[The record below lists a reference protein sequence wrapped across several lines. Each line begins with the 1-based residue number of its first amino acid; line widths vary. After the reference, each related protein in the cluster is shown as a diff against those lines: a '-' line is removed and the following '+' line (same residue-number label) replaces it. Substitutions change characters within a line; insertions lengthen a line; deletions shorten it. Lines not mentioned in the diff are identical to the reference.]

1 MFCVFKFYI
10 IPYSY
15 YNFIVSDKVTK
26 KDLPTAKKIKKK
38 HLELLRI
45 SLKNCNFAASL
56 KKRTMEFTGK
66 IIAILQPRGGVSKT
80 GNEWKAQEYVI
91 EDHGQ
96 YPRKMCFDVFGADKI
111 EQFNIQM
118 GEELTV
124 SFDVDARQWQDRWF
138 NSIRAWKVERVSA
151 TAPAGAP
158 GAPVP
163 PPAPTAAPEFLTG
176 DAKDDL
182 PF

>member
-1 MFCVFKFYI
+1 
-10 IPYSY
+10 
-15 YNFIVSDKVTK
+15 
-26 KDLPTAKKIKKK
+26 
-38 HLELLRI
+38 
-45 SLKNCNFAASL
+45 
-56 KKRTMEFTGK
+56 MEFTGK
-66 IIAILQPRGGVSKT
+66 IIAILQPRGGVSKAS

-111 EQFNIQM
+111 ELFNIQM

-124 SFDVDARQWQDRWF
+124 SFDIDARQWQDRWF

-151 TAPAGAP
+151 ATAAPAT

-163 PPAPTAAPEFLTG
+163 PPAPSAAPEFLSG

>member
-1 MFCVFKFYI
+1 
-10 IPYSY
+10 
-15 YNFIVSDKVTK
+15 
-26 KDLPTAKKIKKK
+26 
-38 HLELLRI
+38 
-45 SLKNCNFAASL
+45 
-56 KKRTMEFTGK
+56 MEFTGK

-138 NSIRAWKVERVSA
+138 NSIRAWKVTRQHSRTCTGRTGSA
-151 TAPAGAP
+151 AGS
-158 GAPVP
+158 VRS
-163 PPAPTAAPEFLTG
+163 TG
-176 DAKDDL
+176 I
-182 PF
+182 FVRIR

>member
-1 MFCVFKFYI
+1 
-10 IPYSY
+10 
-15 YNFIVSDKVTK
+15 
-26 KDLPTAKKIKKK
+26 
-38 HLELLRI
+38 
-45 SLKNCNFAASL
+45 
-56 KKRTMEFTGK
+56 MEFTGK
-66 IIAILQPRGGVSKT
+66 IIAILSPRGGVSKT
-80 GNEWKAQEYVI
+80 SGNEWKSQEYVI
-91 EDHGQ
+91 ENHDQ

-124 SFDVDARQWQDRWF
+124 SFDVDARQWNDRWF
-138 NSIRAWKVERVSA
+138 NSIHAWKVERVG
-151 TAPAGAP
+151 AGAPMTP

-163 PPAPTAAPEFLTG
+163 PPAPAATPEFTPG

>member
-38 HLELLRI
+38 HLELLQI

-56 KKRTMEFTGK
+56 KKNAMEFTGK
-66 IIAILQPRGGVSKT
+66 IIAILQPRGGVAKS
-80 GNEWKAQEYVI
+80 GNEWKAQEYV
-91 EDHGQ
+91 
-96 YPRKMCFDVFGADKI
+96 
-111 EQFNIQM
+111 M